1 MTSNRILF
9 IMHTP
14 PPVHGAA
21 MVGKYIKDS
30 KIVNKTFDC
39 DYINLSIAASIN
51 DIGKLGIK
59 KLFRYVSLLNKI
71 CLTIKTFK
79 PELVYVT
86 PNTKGGAFIKDI
98 FIVSLIKIF
107 CKNILI
113 HFHNKGVSKYQDNP
127 LFDFLYKRFF
137 KGLKVILLAEPL
149 YSDIDKYVKR
159 KDVFICPN
167 GIPQSRKFEIKKND
181 SEKFR
186 ILFLSNMMKEKG
198 VWTLIEACKILKEK
212 GYKFICDFVGKWS
225 DITEDE
231 FSEKIKKYNLNEN
244 VKAHGGKYGDEKLE
258 YFNNADIFVLPTYDD
273 CFPLTL
279 LEAFE
284 YGLPCIASDEGGISS
299 IVDDGKNGFVIPKK
313 NVIVLAEKISFF
325 IENRDTVIEFSMNAR
340 KKFLDKYTLQTFENK
355 IVSILSKNL

>member
-1 MTSNRILF
+1 
-9 IMHTP
+9 MHTP

-30 KIVNKTFDC
+30 KIVNETFNC
-39 DYINLSIAASIN
+39 CYINLSIASSIN

-59 KLFRYVSLLNKI
+59 KIFRYVALLNKI
-71 CLTIKTFK
+71 KRVIKIFK
-79 PELVYVT
+79 PELIYVT
-86 PNTKGGAFIKDI
+86 PNTKGGAFIKDF
-98 FIVSLIKIF
+98 FIVSLIKLF
-107 CKNILI
+107 CKDVII

-149 YSDIDKYVKR
+149 YADIDKYVKR

-167 GIPQSRKFEIKKND
+167 GIPQPRKSEIKND
-181 SEKFR
+181 ISDTFR

-198 VWTLIEACKILKEK
+198 VWTLMEACKILKGK
-212 GYKFICDFVGKWS
+212 GYEFICDFVGKWS
-225 DITEDE
+225 DISESE
-231 FSEKIKKYNLNEN
+231 FFEKVKEYNLNEN
-244 VKAHGGKYGDEKLE
+244 VKAHGGKYGDEKVE

-284 YGLPCIASDEGGISS
+284 YGLPCIASDEGGISG
-299 IVDDGKNGFVIPKK
+299 IIDDGKNGFVIPKK
-313 NVIVLAEKISFF
+313 DSTVLAEKISFF
-325 IENRDTVIEFSMNAR
+325 MKNRSSVLEFSMNAR
-340 KKFLDKYTLQTFENK
+340 NKFLNKYTLQTFENN
-355 IVSILSKNL
+355 IVFILSKNL